1 MPRIVSDIVDT
12 YLFRKFN
19 GRTQFLVLRCKPDAP
34 AGDVW
39 HAIHSK
45 IEPGETA
52 IDAARRDIL
61 RKTSLTP
68 VRFYT
73 ADYIGQFYD
82 PVSDTI
88 VLAPTLAALIG
99 TRAHV
104 TISQDYMD
112 YAWCDLEETT
122 ARLIWSAQ
130 RWAVRHIHDIIVLGE
145 DEAEIYSI

>member
-19 GRTQFLVLRCKPDAP
+19 SRTQFLVLRCKPDSP

-45 IEPGETA
+45 IEPGENA
-52 IDAARRDIL
+52 VDAARRDIL
-61 RKTSLTP
+61 RKTALTP
-68 VRFYT
+68 ERFYT

-82 PVSDTI
+82 HVSDTV
-88 VLAPTLAALIG
+88 VLAPTLAALID

-104 TISQDYMD
+104 TLATDYID

-122 ARLIWSAQ
+122 ARLVWSAQ
-130 RWAVRHIHDIIVLGE
+130 RWAVRHIFDIIASGGE
-145 DEAEIYSI
+145 EAEIYSI